1 MPDSDLG
8 CENLVENAQ
17 SSLLL
22 TAYILAM
29 AGQRGGGHITNKLVI
44 YFTGFIE
51 YIICVRQGVRCWGY
65 KDQ

>member
-29 AGQRGGGHITNKLVI
+29 AGQRDGGHITNKLVI